1 MLTVQQIMQGINIIL
16 VQLYPDRTVYVD
28 VLPEKFKRPSFFLRP
43 AGRKITSRTA
53 AVVEVEQ
60 MVTVQC
66 IDEVGDRYE
75 TETARL
81 YGVTDTLTAAF
92 LQRGALACGD
102 RHLTADRVD
111 VSRAL
116 DVADVTIT
124 VTYEDDRPA
133 APVTQPLMEDVT
145 FGAKPNQKQEG

>member
-1 MLTVQQIMQGINIIL
+1 MLSVQQIMEGVNAIL
-16 VQLYPDRTVYVD
+16 VRLYPDRTVYVD
-28 VLPEKFKRPSFFLRP
+28 VMPEQFERPSFFLRP

-53 AVVEVEQ
+53 GVVEVEQ
-60 MVTVQC
+60 MVTVEC
-66 IDEVGDRYE
+66 IDEVGDHYE

-92 LQRGALACGD
+92 LQRGALHCGD

-111 VSRAL
+111 VSRSL

-124 VTYEDDRPA
+124 VIYEDDRPA
-133 APVTQPLMEDVT
+133 APITQPLVTDVT
-145 FGAKPNQKQEG
+145 LGAQPTNQKEG

>member
-1 MLTVQQIMQGINIIL
+1 MLTVKEIMDGVNTIL
-16 VQLYPDRTVYVD
+16 VRLYPDRTVYTD
-28 VLPEKFKRPSFFLRP
+28 VIPEKFERPSSFLRP
-43 AGRKITSRTA
+43 EGRKVTSRTA
-53 AVVEVEQ
+53 GVVEVEQ

-81 YGVTDTLTAAF
+81 YEVTETLTAAF

-102 RHLTADRVD
+102 RRLTADRID
-111 VSRAL
+111 ISRSL

-124 VTYEDDRPA
+124 VIYEDDRPA
-133 APVTQPLMEDVT
+133 APETQPIIEAVSMGTAPKE
-145 FGAKPNQKQEG
+145 A

>member
-1 MLTVQQIMQGINIIL
+1 MLTVQQIMQGINAIL
-16 VQLYPDRTVYVD
+16 VRLYPDRTVYID
-28 VLPEKFKRPSFFLRP
+28 VMPEKFERPSFFLRP
-43 AGRKITSRTA
+43 AGRKITSRTV

-75 TETARL
+75 TQTARL
-81 YGVTDTLTAAF
+81 YDVTDTLTAAF
-92 LQRGALACGD
+92 LQRGAFHCGD

-116 DVADVTIT
+116 DVADVTVT

-133 APVTQPLMEDVT
+133 APVTQPLVTDVT
-145 FGAKPNQKQEG
+145 LGAQPNHKQEG

>member
-1 MLTVQQIMQGINIIL
+1 MLTVQQIMQGINAIL
-16 VQLYPDRTVYVD
+16 VRLYPDRTVYID
-28 VLPEKFKRPSFFLRP
+28 VMPEKFERPSFFLFP
-43 AGRKITSRTA
+43 EGRKITSRTV

-66 IDEVGDRYE
+66 FDEVGDRYE

-133 APVTQPLMEDVT
+133 APVTQPLVTDVT
-145 FGAKPNQKQEG
+145 LGAQPNQKQEG

>member
-1 MLTVQQIMQGINIIL
+1 MLSVQQIMQGINAIL
-16 VQLYPDRTVYVD
+16 VRLYPDRTVYVD
-28 VLPEKFKRPSFFLRP
+28 VMPEQFERPSFFLRP

-81 YGVTDTLTAAF
+81 YGVTDALTAAF

-111 VSRAL
+111 VSRDL

-124 VTYEDDRPA
+124 VTYEDTRPA
-133 APVTQPLMEDVT
+133 APVIQSLIADVA
-145 FGAKPNQKQEG
+145 FGAQPSQTKEG

>member
-1 MLTVQQIMQGINIIL
+1 MLTVKEIMDGVNTIL
-16 VQLYPDRTVYVD
+16 VRLYPDRTVYTD
-28 VLPEKFKRPSFFLRP
+28 VAPEQFERPSFFLRP
-43 AGRKITSRTA
+43 EGRKVTSRTA
-53 AVVEVEQ
+53 GVVEVEQ

-75 TETARL
+75 TQTARL

-92 LQRGALACGD
+92 LQRGALHCGD

-111 VSRAL
+111 VSRDL

-124 VTYEDDRPA
+124 VIYEDDRPA
-133 APVTQPLMEDVT
+133 APETQPLIEDVSLGT
-145 FGAKPNQKQEG
+145 APKEA

>member
-1 MLTVQQIMQGINIIL
+1 MLKIKEIMDGINAIL
-16 VQLYPDRTVYVD
+16 VRLYPDRTVYVD
-28 VLPEKFKRPSFFLRP
+28 VLPEQFERPSFFLRP
-43 AGRKITSRTA
+43 AGRKITSSTV

-116 DVADVTIT
+116 DVADVTVI

-133 APVTQPLMEDVT
+133 APVTQPLVTDVT
-145 FGAKPNQKQEG
+145 LGAQPNQKQEG

>member
-1 MLTVQQIMQGINIIL
+1 MLTVKEIMDGVNTIL
-16 VQLYPDRTVYVD
+16 VRLYPDRTVYTD
-28 VLPEKFKRPSFFLRP
+28 VIPEKFERPSFFLRP
-43 AGRKITSRTA
+43 EGRKVTSRTVG
-53 AVVEVEQ
+53 VVEVEQ

-81 YGVTDTLTAAF
+81 YEVTETLTAAF

-102 RHLTADRVD
+102 R
-111 VSRAL
+111 SSL

-124 VTYEDDRPA
+124 VIYEDDRPA
-133 APVTQPLMEDVT
+133 APETQPLIEDVSLGT
-145 FGAKPNQKQEG
+145 APKEA